1 MQEFIKELEKN
12 QAINIANNITN
23 KIDINY
29 VIDRLKGIQDFL
41 LDNIEY
47 FTYHNKNLT
56 KAQDQKLLFIYDNLK
71 SDGVFKD

>member
-1 MQEFIKELEKN
+1 MQEFIKELETN
-12 QAINIANNITN
+12 QEINNNNNIDN

-41 LDNIEY
+41 LNNIEY

-56 KAQDQKLLFIYDNLK
+56 KTQDQKLLFIYDNLK
-71 SDGVFKD
+71 SNGVFKD